1 MVTEEFHLCDL
12 KSVALA
18 CLSDSRGQVKAT
30 ESYSSIILAL
40 NQSFQAKKN
49 MTDHS
54 VCQRDFPEQ
63 QSVYFAEEICC
74 FDPKCALVV
83 IPVMQE
89 PQPSNRN
96 KFHPTYQRTKVAH
109 RLLPRRP
116 RIGEKQPSGDGIQ
129 RWNGQKSDTS
139 VSAKDFSSSG
149 ARPKAAVLK
158 KSISLEPELLSVACK
173 RYREIHEISALLPH
187 KHPYMY
193 MSQRSSVPVSRISRR
208 CDHHVEKGERQRK
221 ISEFNISNCK
231 SISLRANSVPLRASS
246 SPKEREE
253 FEEWRRKFYDEMEK
267 EMNSTE
273 KAPVD
278 HKASSLERSGD
289 GMSEDGTSKADLEF
303 TPPLPSQLA
312 SELFSNGSQQLQ
324 NEDGKGLPDGLDL
337 QLIKRVNRRRH
348 LFSAPNLHQTESS
361 QLVLSEEDKN
371 LVDRVTTRRKST
383 VCDQN
388 HTLSLEAAPLPMCSI
403 GKDGTQDRKP
413 GHMLTY
419 STADDNEELVEDVNG
434 GSKPFLH
441 DCKTNLDNNKQ
452 EEDPFKRL
460 IWTKTRQES
469 SRAIQQTLKW
479 SGSRTRREGR
489 CDASLNS
496 AQHRFLR
503 VIRKR
508 F

>member
-1 MVTEEFHLCDL
+1 MRLEICGTRM
-12 KSVALA
+12 
-18 CLSDSRGQVKAT
+18 SDSRGQLKAT
-30 ESYSSIILAL
+30 KSNSIIILAM
-40 NQSFQAKKN
+40 NQSFQAKKT

-63 QSVYFAEEICC
+63 QSVYFAEEFCC

-83 IPVMQE
+83 IPVKQE
-89 PQPSNRN
+89 PQPCNRN
-96 KFHPTYQRTKVAH
+96 KFHPTYQRIKVAH

-129 RWNGQKSDTS
+129 RWNGQKSDMS
-139 VSAKDFSSSG
+139 VSAKPDLSNSG
-149 ARPKAAVLK
+149 ARPLGKVAVLK
-158 KSISLEPELLSVACK
+158 KSSVA
-173 RYREIHEISALLPH
+173 
-187 KHPYMY
+187 
-193 MSQRSSVPVSRISRR
+193 VSRTSLR

-221 ISEFNISNCK
+221 ISEFNLPNSGNCK
-231 SISLRANSVPLRASS
+231 NISLRASSVPLRASS
-246 SPKEREE
+246 SPKEKEE

-273 KAPVD
+273 RAPVD
-278 HKASSLERSGD
+278 HKASSLEHSGD
-289 GMSEDGTSKADLEF
+289 DMSEYGTSKADLEF

-312 SELFSNGSQQLQ
+312 SELFSNGSQQSQ

-361 QLVLSEEDKN
+361 QLVLSDEADKN

-388 HTLSLEAAPLPMCSI
+388 LTLFLEAAPLPMCSI
-403 GKDGTQDRKP
+403 GKDGTQDRKS
-413 GHMLTY
+413 GDMITY
-419 STADDNEELVEDVNG
+419 STADDNEELVEDVNE

-441 DCKTNLDNNKQ
+441 DCKTNLDTNKQ

-469 SRAIQQTLKW
+469 SRTIQQTLKW
-479 SGSRTRREGR
+479 SGSHTRREGR